1 MKAIGRNI
9 IIETKKED
17 TIKKTDGGLMLTGKQ
32 RVDVRYKEAIVLH
45 CGDDVRGVKKG
56 NRIFYD
62 KHSSNRLEVDKN
74 VFYVIKDTDVVVVL

>member
-9 IIETKKED
+9 IIKNKKED
-17 TIKKTDGGLMLTGKQ
+17 TINKTDGGLMLTGKQ
-32 RVDVRYKEAIVLH
+32 RVDVRYKEATVLH

-62 KHSSNRLEVDKN
+62 KHSGNRLEVDKN

>member
-32 RVDVRYKEAIVLH
+32 RVDVRYKEAVVLH

>member
-9 IIETKKED
+9 IIENKKED

-32 RVDVRYKEAIVLH
+32 RFDIRYKEAIVLH